1 MDTLEK
7 NIRIKFMRLTDSAPT
22 WAEFNTEDNLL
33 VVEEMAYLL
42 GLDAD
47 LNGRGD
53 ELDCWLGGDDF
64 DIQIFSIPELDRTIV
79 SFYSVNHTASGY
91 GVTYTRTELIPTIRI
106 KTSALKPLRA
116 IRGMDQHG
124 VPLTFEHLFRAPR
137 S

>member
-22 WAEFNTEDNLL
+22 WAEFNTDKSGNFFS
-33 VVEEMAYLL
+33 
-42 GLDAD
+42 
-47 LNGRGD
+47 
-53 ELDCWLGGDDF
+53 EL
-64 DIQIFSIPELDRTIV
+64 R
-79 SFYSVNHTASGY
+79 
-91 GVTYTRTELIPTIRI
+91 PTIRI

>member
-1 MDTLEK
+1 MNTLEK

-42 GLDAD
+42 GLDAS

-53 ELDCWLGGDDF
+53 ELDCWLGGEDF

-79 SFYSVNHTASGY
+79 SFHPVNKSG
-91 GVTYTRTELIPTIRI
+91 TFFSELRPTIRI